1 MTLSEYCATQ
11 PRGAK
16 KRLATRLGITSTWMS
31 LLISGKRLPSVDLA
45 IRIERE
51 TNRFV
56 TRSDLLPHIF
66 GA

>member
-1 MTLSEYCATQ
+1 MTLAEYCATQ

-16 KRLATRLGITSTWMS
+16 KRLAIRLGITSTWMS
-31 LLISGKRLPSVDLA
+31 LLISGKRSPSVDLA

-51 TNRFV
+51 TDRFV
-56 TRSDLLPHIF
+56 TRRDLLPKVF